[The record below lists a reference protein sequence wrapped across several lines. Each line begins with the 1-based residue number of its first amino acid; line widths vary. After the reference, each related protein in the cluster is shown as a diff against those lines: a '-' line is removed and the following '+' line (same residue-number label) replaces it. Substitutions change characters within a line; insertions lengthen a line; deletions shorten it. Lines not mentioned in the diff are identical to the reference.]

1 MIVGLLCSVNLV
13 SQCLEFS
20 LVFVMEEFYSDR
32 STSSTDLVMDT
43 NPPGPQ
49 LGGGAVT
56 CAAPVGPC
64 SGTTGASTA
73 SASVSAGIFSTA
85 GMSGPLPAAPSTFG
99 YVPPYGGFNVPRNPY
114 VPGPGQLYAHGSPG
128 LAAAYMSPPFGVGT
142 LPFTSRPR
150 MSLAPDLMFPQPAIQ
165 PYGNVQDMLARR
177 AHLDHA
183 LAAMVSFLFLLLL
196 YNTLGVEITHCIA
209 LWPTQFRC
217 CDYLYCGCA

>member
-1 MIVGLLCSVNLV
+1 
-13 SQCLEFS
+13 
-20 LVFVMEEFYSDR
+20 
-32 STSSTDLVMDT
+32 MDT
-43 NPPGPQ
+43 NPPDPQ
-49 LGGGAVT
+49 LGGGPVT

-64 SGTTGASTA
+64 TGAAGASMTSASVTTGIYSAAGLSGPYSTA
-73 SASVSAGIFSTA
+73 S
-85 GMSGPLPAAPSTFG
+85 STFG

-128 LAAAYMSPPFGVGT
+128 LAAAYMAPPYGVGT

-150 MSLAPDLMFPQPAIQ
+150 MSLAPDLMFPQPAFQ
-165 PYGNVQDMLARR
+165 PYGNVQDLLTRR

-183 LAAMVSFLFLLLL
+183 LASMVSFLFFLLL